1 MTYIGDKLDWAQFG
15 GIKGSSITHYL
26 IEFINFIQYNL
37 DLLIPHAVIVA
48 FIDYSKAFNRISHT
62 VVIKILNDMGVL
74 SWLITIVIG
83 FLKEREL
90 IVRFQGLHFAR
101 KSLPAGSPQ
110 GTRLGLLIFLIL
122 INFAGHKDIKTR

>member
-1 MTYIGDKLDWAQFG
+1 MKYIGDKLDWAQFG

-37 DLLIPHAVIVA
+37 DLKIPHAVLVA

-62 VVIKILNDMGVL
+62 VVIKILNDMGVPA
-74 SWLITIVIG
+74 WLIRIVIG

-90 IVRFQGLHFAR
+90 IVRYQGLHSAR

-122 INFAGHKDIKTR
+122 INFA